1 MRHGVRRSAV
11 LGRRFLFVVAASI
24 GTLGVACSTAAP
36 RSSFGE
42 ADASVD
48 AGSTPA
54 VDDDAFAPKGNCNG
68 GPETS
73 ITGTIYDPAGVT
85 PLYNVI
91 VYIPTKEVDAFPPS
105 GASCD
110 RCGTVTSGAPKVTAL
125 TNAKGEFRLEGA
137 PDGVDIPLVIQVGK
151 WRRQITIP
159 KVNRCKENKLT
170 DKDQTR
176 LPKNKGEGDMPLI
189 ALSTGSLDP
198 LECLLRK
205 IGIDDSEFTTPAEGG
220 RVQMFVDGTGGTAP
234 GTGATPA
241 AKGLWQNKA
250 QLLGYDIL
258 MLACDGNEPYSD
270 SGTGNGGERLAR
282 ESLYAYANAGGRI
295 FGTHYHYY
303 WFKYGPQGPDG
314 NFSATADW
322 TSSSSTGSIYNV
334 DTSFP
339 KGKDF
344 ADWLVAVGASATPG
358 KVELSDVRDDVAGV
372 KPGTERWIY
381 QGTGTKYLSFNT
393 PQGKP
398 PAEQCGR
405 AVFSD
410 IHVAADSGGRKFPAG
425 CTSTTLSPQEQAL
438 EFLFFDLSSCVQD
451 ETKPPEPPK

>member
-1 MRHGVRRSAV
+1 MRHSGSMH
-11 LGRRFLFVVAASI
+11 RRFLFVAAA

-36 RSSFGE
+36 RSSFTELDGS
-42 ADASVD
+42 ADGGDNFV
-48 AGSTPA
+48 

-68 GPETS
+68 APETA
-73 ITGTIYDPAGVT
+73 ITGSVYDPAGVT

-91 VYIPTKEVDAFPPS
+91 VYIPTKAVDPFPPP
-105 GASCD
+105 GVSCD

-159 KVNRCKENKLT
+159 KVERCQETKVT
-170 DKDQTR
+170 DKNLTR
-176 LPKNKGEGDMPLI
+176 LPKNKAEGDMPLV

-198 LECLLRK
+198 LECLLKK
-205 IGIDDSEFTTPAEGG
+205 IGIDESEFTTPANGG
-220 RVQMFVDGTGGTAP
+220 HIHVYQDGGGATV
-234 GTGATPA
+234 GAGTPA
-241 AKGLWQNKA
+241 AKGLWQNKTA
-250 QLLGYDIL
+250 LLGYDIL
-258 MLACDGNEPYSD
+258 MLACDGQEPYAD
-270 SGTGNGGERLAR
+270 KGANQGAERLSR
-282 ESLYAYANAGGRI
+282 ESIYAFANAGGRV

-303 WFKYGPQGPDG
+303 WFAYGPQGPDG
-314 NFSATADW
+314 NFRSTADW
-322 TSSSSTGSIYNV
+322 TPEGFGGSASQYSV

-344 ADWLVAVGASATPG
+344 GDWLVNVGATTNPG
-358 KVELSDVRDDVAGV
+358 KIDLEDVRDDAKAV

-381 QGTGTKYLSFNT
+381 DGTSTKYLSFNT

-398 PAEQCGR
+398 AAEQCGR

-410 IHVAADSGGRKFPAG
+410 IHVASGDSGGGVFPSG
-425 CTSTTLSPQEQAL
+425 CKGSALSPQEQAL